1 MRTLTKPL
9 PWLAAG
15 CLSLLSLCLT
25 PTASAGPVT
34 MNITNANCGLSC
46 GTVPANTVLGTV
58 TMNLNSNGSVT
69 VTVLINPA
77 YTFIVPDGNDI
88 NFNLGNS
95 TASNVSISNF
105 LQSQSSG
112 GPFNIP
118 LIYTSV
124 NGNTNVGGGLGNY
137 SVTLFHVQ
145 DPAKPQQ
152 PLNYVTFTIT
162 STLGC
167 TTINTAGCYTMQNLL
182 NSSWAFHLGNCP
194 QPNNGCNATT
204 TGFVGTSPL
213 TTVPELGTA
222 NLALL
227 GVGLL
232 FVGSYLRRRW
242 GRLAKEA

>member
-1 MRTLTKPL
+1 MRTLSKPL

-34 MNITNANCGLSC
+34 MNITNANCGLNCS
-46 GTVPANTVLGTV
+46 TVPPNSVLGSV

-69 VTVLINPA
+69 VTIVLNPA

-95 TASNVSISNF
+95 TASNVSVSNF

-118 LIYTSV
+118 LTYSSI
-124 NGNTNVGGGLGNY
+124 NGNTNVGGGLGNFA
-137 SVTLFHVQ
+137 VTLFHLQ
-145 DPAKPQQ
+145 DPSKPQQ
-152 PLNYVTFTIT
+152 PLDYLTFTIT
-162 STLGC
+162 NTLGC
-167 TTINTAGCYTMQNLL
+167 TTTNSAGCYTMQDLL

-194 QPNNGCNATT
+194 SPNNGCNATT
-204 TGFVGTSPL
+204 TGFVAAGPL

-222 NLALL
+222 PLAVF
-227 GVGLL
+227 GTGLL
-232 FVGSYLRRRW
+232 FVGSFLRRRI
-242 GRLAKEA
+242 GKLTSV